1 MLPGMFVMGAAVDTL
16 LVAKALT
23 QAREVIQSLML
34 VPATVDELARA
45 KAELNAQITK
55 DLTRQEG
62 LARVWLDADTFGVLP
77 NATEAPLID
86 AITPADLQR
95 VAGRLFKEAPVATI
109 VLGDAK
115 QLQALLEPSIKVEMM
130 GEIKASPAKSETKP
144 TMTIP
149 IKKPE

>member
-1 MLPGMFVMGAAVDTL
+1 MGAAVDTL
-16 LVAKALT
+16 VVAKTLT
-23 QAREVIQSLML
+23 QAREVIKSLIL

-45 KAELNAQITK
+45 KADLNAQIAK

-62 LARVWLDADTFGVLP
+62 IARVWLDADTFGVQP
-77 NATEAPLID
+77 NSDAPAVE

-95 VAGRLFKEAPVATI
+95 VAGRLFKEAPLATI
-109 VLGDAK
+109 VIGDAK
-115 QLQALLEPSIKVEMM
+115 QLQALLEPSLKVELM
-130 GEIKASPAKSETKP
+130 GEIKPLPAKAETKP